1 MRYLQILMVVFFF
14 ISCSKGISIA
24 EIKDKD
30 LLIQASC
37 KNNSS
42 AGQGREY
49 KVRIFP
55 ELKNGETIDRKINE
69 QMSYNMDS
77 CFYKMK
83 DKEKQFP
90 ETVIPIANGVK
101 NCFEY
106 LIVFAENTAVEEIN
120 KLQFESKYINHTS
133 YQLIFK

>member
-1 MRYLQILMVVFFF
+1 MIVIFF
-14 ISCSKGISIA
+14 ISCSKGISIT

-37 KNNSS
+37 KESS
-42 AGQGREY
+42 SDGHDQEY

-55 ELKNGETIDRKINE
+55 ELKSGETIDRKITE

-83 DKEKQFP
+83 GKEKQFP
-90 ETVIPIANGVK
+90 ETVIPIANGIK

-106 LIVFAENTAVEEIN
+106 LIVFSDDAAAQETN
-120 KLQFESKYINHTS
+120 KLQYESKYINNTT